1 MRPGTRSSAQ
11 SYNPSPEDERNSDYA
26 TSPPEG
32 IGVDYDGR
40 EAVRLQR
47 FETNQYIPGSVYSP
61 MSPLRSQSINA
72 DTARRI
78 PHQTSTPTRQ
88 SASSEVESA
97 NIEETSS
104 LLPRSSNKPNLRDG
118 RVRIRPRGCS
128 LVSFILACLSLAFL
142 GLVAHSFLNLQRDP
156 KGCKMSFMYP
166 SYAKLTDF
174 DTEHTRF
181 ATKYSLYLYREQNM
195 DVSLEVFHFAIQLN
209 FSRTVYQSFSYLEM
223 LEVIAKFVPLLLKP
237 PLSSITL
244 TEIIIRYCKMESEIS
259 ISLLVLVQIIDLT
272 ISRFQ

>member
-11 SYNPSPEDERNSDYA
+11 SYRPSPDDEQNSDYA
-26 TSPPEG
+26 ASPPEG
-32 IGVDYDGR
+32 IGTDYDGR

-47 FETNQYIPGSVYSP
+47 LETNQYMPSSLYSP
-61 MSPLRSQSINA
+61 TSPLRLQSTNA

-88 SASSEVESA
+88 SPPSEVESA
-97 NIEETSS
+97 NIEEISS
-104 LLPRSSNKPNLRDG
+104 LSPRSSNKPNLRDG

-128 LVSFILACLSLAFL
+128 LVSFILACLSVAFL

-195 DVSLEVFHFAIQLN
+195 DVSMEVFHFAIQLILAKRRP
-209 FSRTVYQSFSYLEM
+209 SPLHPWKCWKLSPSSSY
-223 LEVIAKFVPLLLKP
+223 
-237 PLSSITL
+237 
-244 TEIIIRYCKMESEIS
+244 RC
-259 ISLLVLVQIIDLT
+259 
-272 ISRFQ
+272 

>member
-11 SYNPSPEDERNSDYA
+11 SYKPSPDDERISDFA
-26 TSPPEG
+26 ASPPEG
-32 IGVDYDGR
+32 IGIDYDGR

-47 FETNQYIPGSVYSP
+47 FEANQYIPSSVYSP
-61 MSPLRSQSINA
+61 MSPLRSQSTNA
-72 DTARRI
+72 DAARRI
-78 PHQTSTPTRQ
+78 PHQTSTPARLSPT
-88 SASSEVESA
+88 SEVESV

-128 LVSFILACLSLAFL
+128 LVSFILACLSVAFL

-195 DVSLEVFHFAIQLN
+195 DVSMEVIHFSIQLILAERCTSPLHPWKCWKLSPSSSDRCRGSLSVL
-209 FSRTVYQSFSYLEM
+209 SRLP
-223 LEVIAKFVPLLLKP
+223 K
-237 PLSSITL
+237 
-244 TEIIIRYCKMESEIS
+244 
-259 ISLLVLVQIIDLT
+259 
-272 ISRFQ
+272 